1 MRYNPFEK
9 DISKLEANDL
19 EKLKSEKVAEGWY
32 VEYKSDFPPKNKK
45 VGHSIASFANS
56 EGGWYIIG
64 VKDEDETNIAKEI
77 VGIDL
82 EGKMPKE
89 KLASI
94 IKDYI
99 EPIPYFESILVK
111 ISEKK
116 GVLIVKVIK
125 GEESPYLTRD
135 GKVYQRIGEVSDPV
149 AITDVHT
156 MRKLYERSEN
166 TKLKIEKFSQ
176 NPFKI
181 SKFQAEQNRCFL
193 EAYFYISSPKFNF
206 NNFHSDEFFDD
217 MKENFSTNVQ
227 IFNDR
232 IKAYLPFDNFY
243 SSLNSYIL
251 RDLEDNDRS
260 IDLVTTLELFNNG
273 NLKMFLGVPTLPL
286 KDDLTIIDLYKYNTN
301 YKKFLDILSRNEKT
315 SLRIIDGH
323 SLLTA
328 FYIIFNQYK
337 RILIKNGFK
346 ENIGVRFK
354 ISKCWRTLMFFNDE
368 KYLDLLNR
376 YGVPVCLKS
385 EIEVPEFSGGNLLT
399 VDFEEENEALNLIIK
414 IYEALGLPP
423 HFMEKTIEG
432 LSNFIAFHPN
442 NSK

>member
-1 MRYNPFEK
+1 
-9 DISKLEANDL
+9 
-19 EKLKSEKVAEGWY
+19 
-32 VEYKSDFPPKNKK
+32 
-45 VGHSIASFANS
+45 
-56 EGGWYIIG
+56 
-64 VKDEDETNIAKEI
+64 
-77 VGIDL
+77 
-82 EGKMPKE
+82 
-89 KLASI
+89 
-94 IKDYI
+94 
-99 EPIPYFESILVK
+99 
-111 ISEKK
+111 
-116 GVLIVKVIK
+116 
-125 GEESPYLTRD
+125 
-135 GKVYQRIGEVSDPV
+135 
-149 AITDVHT
+149 
-156 MRKLYERSEN
+156 
-166 TKLKIEKFSQ
+166 
-176 NPFKI
+176 
-181 SKFQAEQNRCFL
+181 
-193 EAYFYISSPKFNF
+193 
-206 NNFHSDEFFDD
+206 
-217 MKENFSTNVQ
+217 
-227 IFNDR
+227 
-232 IKAYLPFDNFY
+232 
-243 SSLNSYIL
+243 
-251 RDLEDNDRS
+251 
-260 IDLVTTLELFNNG
+260 
-273 NLKMFLGVPTLPL
+273 MFLGVPTLPL